1 MKVKLGKFI
10 LFSAAVIASSVIA
23 ADDDPLYSP
32 GFFWMWNDKL
42 EPAKLC
48 AQLEDMRSHGLRNVC
63 AHPFPKSF
71 RAGSFST
78 RMEPDYLT
86 PEFLKIYA
94 AVAKK
99 ARELGMHFYLYDE
112 GGWPSGGACGLVAA
126 GDKEGRFHPRR
137 IGYGKDGRQPFG
149 VYSEPWKKNPDYVS
163 IIEKG
168 ATERFLELTHSAYV
182 PYLGEDL
189 GTTVRVAFTDEPM
202 CSMGAPGV
210 SMGWTSD
217 FAEVFKAKKGY
228 DILPHVKEMLAR
240 PDDTDDRLARL
251 RIDYNDVM
259 ADLFVERYL
268 GPIQKWCRDHGMLS
282 GGHLIG
288 EDVPERAACQGHR
301 SVMRSL
307 KAMDVPGVDA
317 IWRQIY
323 PSTGMSAATDKPFP
337 RYASSVR
344 NQCGYKF
351 ALTETLGIYGESMT
365 PQEFKWVI
373 DYQLVRGI
381 NTFVLAYL
389 AQSYARQWMLLF
401 EPHFGPTAPSWDMLP
416 HLFGY
421 IERCCK
427 ALSQG
432 SPGAETVVLYDI
444 RGIWAGGADRESAV
458 AAHYGVSKA
467 LDRLNCDYD
476 FTDDDSIAAAEVVN
490 GGGLKVGAMTYKTV
504 VLPTWKWMLPAAKA
518 KLDEFE
524 RAGGVVVRGNDL
536 SRVPRT
542 ISVKGERPTD
552 IRVMKRVDGRRNIY
566 FVMNEHMWSR
576 KITLEFPEGG
586 KVVRYDP
593 SDDTYFLVSA
603 DGLVTRNMRGGETAV
618 YYTGDVPACA
628 ERPRFAGKAIKLKEG
643 WKMRPLVSY
652 VAGKEDFEI
661 TSCSGEPKPCG
672 LGDWRNAIGRTFSGK
687 VEYSVEFDSP
697 HAGRAQLDLG
707 KVCWAASVKVNGRDF
722 GSRFFGPFVF
732 DVDVAEGRNEVKVT
746 VANLLANQ
754 LGDPDI
760 RARIAK
766 DYPPLPNYERYQGVY
781 DGINHD
787 SGLIGGVSVYLYR
800 QKEGR

>member
-10 LFSAAVIASSVIA
+10 LFSVAVVASSVIA

-42 EPAKLC
+42 EPAELC

-182 PYLGEDL
+182 PYLGGDL
-189 GTTVRVAFTDEPM
+189 GKTVRVAFTDEPM

-240 PDDTDDRLARL
+240 LDDTDDRLARL

-288 EDVPERAACQGHR
+288 EDVPDRAAYQGHR

-323 PSTGMSAATDKPFP
+323 PSTGMSATTDKPFP

-344 NQCGYKF
+344 NQCGRRF
-351 ALTETLGIYGESMT
+351 ALTETLGIYGDSMT
-365 PQEFKWVI
+365 PREFKWVI

-401 EPHFGPTAPSWDMLP
+401 GPHFGPTAPSWDMVP

-427 ALSQG
+427 ALSLG
-432 SPGAETVVLYDI
+432 RPGAETVVLYDV

-458 AAHYGVSKA
+458 GAHYGVAKA

-476 FTDDDSIAAAEVVN
+476 FTDDDSIAASEITE
-490 GGGLKVGAMTYKTV
+490 GGGLKIGAMTYKTV
-504 VLPTWKWMLPAAKA
+504 VLPSWKWMLPAAKA

-524 RAGGVVVRGNDL
+524 RAGGVVVRGCDI

-542 ISVKGERPTD
+542 LMVKGERPTD
-552 IRVMKRVDGRRNIY
+552 IRVMKRVDGKRNIY
-566 FVMNEHMWSR
+566 FVMNEYMWPR
-576 KITLEFPEGG
+576 QTTLEFPEGG
-586 KVVRYDP
+586 RVVRYDP
-593 SDDTYFLVSA
+593 SDGTYLPVSSN
-603 DGLVTRNMRGGETAV
+603 GRVSRSMRGGETAI
-618 YYTGDVPACA
+618 YYTGDVPDCA
-628 ERPRFAGKAIKLKEG
+628 KPRRLGSGAIKLKSG
-643 WKMRPLVSY
+643 WKIRPAVSH
-652 VAGKEDFEI
+652 VAGKSDFEI
-661 TSCSGEPKPCG
+661 STCTGKAKPCA
-672 LGDWRNAIGRTFSGK
+672 LGDWRNILGRTFSGK
-687 VEYSVEFDSP
+687 AEYSITFDSP
-697 HAGRAQLDLG
+697 SAGKAQLDLG
-707 KVCWAASVKVNGRDF
+707 KVCWTASVRMNGKDA
-722 GSRFFGPFVF
+722 GAKFFPPFVF
-732 DVDVAEGRNEVKVT
+732 EVELVKGKNELVVT

-760 RARIAK
+760 RARISA
-766 DYPPLPNYERYQGVY
+766 DYPPLPTYERFQGIY
-781 DGINHD
+781 DGVNHE
-787 SGLIGGVSVYLYR
+787 SGLFGGVSVRLYSPSED
-800 QKEGR
+800 K